1 MLKIESRQFARE
13 HDLFACIQCGKCTGG
28 CPMAIKTRLNP
39 RALIYRLLIAGNG
52 FDLEGREELWDCTT
66 CSTCAS
72 RCPKQVNPMEMVIA
86 LRSQFVEKGRV
97 HPNVKTALESTFRYG
112 NPLTMPRED
121 RAAWVGEL
129 PVKFYEEG
137 LEYLFFVGCTP
148 SYDPRVQQVARSLAR
163 LLERAG
169 VDYGILGEGES
180 CCGSE
185 IRRLGEAGLF
195 EMIVEENQ
203 ELYKSMKVHNMFTT
217 SPHCFNVFKND
228 YPKNGLQV
236 QHYTQLLAGLLAKDA
251 DARQGDART
260 GDAPLSLH
268 AKTDLRP
275 GRLYFNGGVEATVT
289 YHDPCYLGKH
299 NQIFDE
305 PRKVLQSIPG
315 VRLVEMD
322 RSREKS
328 LCCEG
333 GGGRMWLEGTN
344 PGTRLAQ
351 MRVKE
356 ALETGAEILA
366 TACPFC
372 LLTLDEAVKH
382 LNAAERI
389 RVMDIAEIAAQA
401 L

>member
-1 MLKIESRQFARE
+1 
-13 HDLFACIQCGKCTGG
+13 
-28 CPMAIKTRLNP
+28 MAIKTRLNP
-39 RALIYRLLIAGNG
+39 RSLIYRVLIAGNG
-52 FDLEGREELWDCTT
+52 FDLEGRDELWDCTT

-72 RCPKQVNPMEMVIA
+72 RCPKQVNPMEMMIA
-86 LRSQFVEKGRV
+86 MRSQFVEKGRV
-97 HPNVKTALESTFRYG
+97 HPNVKTALESTFRHG

-121 RAAWVGEL
+121 RAAWVGDL
-129 PVKFYEEG
+129 PVKFYEDG
-137 LEYLFFVGCTP
+137 TSYLFFVGCTP

-185 IRRLGEAGLF
+185 IRRLGEVGLF

-203 ELYKSMKVHNMFTT
+203 ELYKSMNIHNMFTT

-236 QHYTQLLAGLLAKDA
+236 QHYTQLLAGLLEKDDDTSQGGGLVR
-251 DARQGDART
+251 DASA
-260 GDAPLSLH
+260 
-268 AKTDLRP
+268 
-275 GRLYFNGGVEATVT
+275 GRLYFSGGVEATVT

-315 VRLVEMD
+315 LRLVEMD

-356 ALETGAEILA
+356 ALDTGAEILA

-382 LNAAERI
+382 LNASERI
-389 RVMDIAEIAAQA
+389 RVMDVAEIAAQA

>member
-1 MLKIESRQFARE
+1 MLQIDSRQFVQE
-13 HDLFACIQCGKCTGG
+13 HGLLACIQCGKCTGG

-39 RALIYRLLIAGNG
+39 RSLIYRLLVAGNG

-66 CSTCAS
+66 CATCFS
-72 RCPKQVNPMEMVIA
+72 RCPKLVNPMEAVIA
-86 LRSQFVEKGRV
+86 LRGAFVEKGRV
-97 HPNVKTALESTFRYG
+97 HPNVKTALESTFRHG

-121 RAAWVGEL
+121 RAAWVGDMA
-129 PVKFYEEG
+129 VKSIEQG
-137 LEYLFFVGCTP
+137 AEYLYYVGCTP
-148 SYDPRVQQVARSLAR
+148 SYDPRVQGVTRAIVN
-163 LLERAG
+163 LLQG
-169 VDYGILGEGES
+169 GGLDFGILGAQEN

-185 IRRLGEAGLF
+185 VRRLGELGLF
-195 EMIVEENQ
+195 EMMVEENQ
-203 ELYKSMKVHNMFTT
+203 ETLRSLGVTRMFTT
-217 SPHCFNVFKND
+217 SPHCFNAFKND

-236 QHYTQLLAGLLAKDA
+236 QHYTQVMAGLLD
-251 DARQGDART
+251 T
-260 GDAPLSLH
+260 HSLSFS
-268 AKTDLRP
+268 KP
-275 GRLYFNGGVEATVT
+275 FEKTVT

-299 NQIFDE
+299 NGVFDE
-305 PRKVLQSIPG
+305 PRRVLKSIPG
-315 VRLVEMD
+315 LTLVEMD

-356 ALETGAEILA
+356 ALETGAQVLA

-372 LLTLDEAVKH
+372 LLTLEEAVKH
-382 LNAAERI
+382 LNAEGQM
-389 RVMDIAEIAAQA
+389 RVMDIAEIALQA

>member
-1 MLKIESRQFARE
+1 MITIESRQFARD

-39 RALIYRLLIAGNG
+39 RSLIYRVLIAGNG

-121 RAAWVGEL
+121 RSAWISDL
-129 PVKFYEEG
+129 PVKFFEEG
-137 LEYLFFVGCTP
+137 NQYLFFVGCTP

-163 LLERAG
+163 VLERLG

-195 EMIVEENQ
+195 EMMVEENQ
-203 ELYKSMKVHNMFTT
+203 ELFKSLGIHNIFTT

-236 QHYTQLLAGLLAKDA
+236 QHYTQLLASLLDKPGDLPLGGLF
-251 DARQGDART
+251 
-260 GDAPLSLH
+260 SS
-268 AKTDLRP
+268 
-275 GRLYFNGGVEATVT
+275 GVEATVT

-305 PRKVLQSIPG
+305 PRKVLQNIPG